1 MIVVFDTNVII
12 SALLSPK
19 GSPAK
24 VIDLWEAEEF
34 DVAISKQLLDELE
47 RALEYKR
54 VKKYF
59 KQPQEKINALLKR
72 IRTVGIMVDP
82 QFELDVIDDD
92 PDDNRVLECAVAANA
107 SYIISGDDHLIDL
120 ENYQGIVVLPP
131 AGFLTLLDV
140 AGKRK
145 G

>member
-1 MIVVFDTNVII
+1 MIVVFDTNVVI

-24 VIDLWEAEEF
+24 VIDQWETEAF
-34 DVAISKQLLDELE
+34 DLATSMQLLDELE

-72 IRTVGIMVDP
+72 IRAVGIMVDP
-82 QFELDVIDDD
+82 QFALNVVADD

-107 SYIISGDDHLIDL
+107 SYIISGDDHLLDL
-120 ENYQGIVVLPP
+120 EKYQGIVVLPP
-131 AGFLTLLDV
+131 AGFLTLLDA

>member
-1 MIVVFDTNVII
+1 MLVVLDTNVII
-12 SALLSPK
+12 SALLSTK

-24 VIDLWEAEEF
+24 VIDLWKAEAF
-34 DVAISKQLLDELE
+34 DVATSKPLLDELE
-47 RALEYKR
+47 RALEYER
-54 VKKYF
+54 VKTYL
-59 KQPQEKINALLKR
+59 KQPQEKIDALVKR
-72 IRTVGIMVDP
+72 LRAVGIMVAP
-82 QFELDVIDDD
+82 QSALTVIEAD

-107 SYIISGDDHLIDL
+107 SYIISGDDHLLDL
-120 ENYQGIVVLPP
+120 EEYQGIMVLSP